1 MIFKKVYINFAIR
14 LILITANI
22 FLLVMGLF
30 WEIEYF
36 TLINLAVILII
47 QLFFLIRKFN
57 VLNRKLLNFFES
69 IQSDDSGFIIQ
80 KETGSRSLDAIYQNF
95 GDINRKI
102 NELKVENIK
111 SNLHFQKLV
120 EHVNTGIIQFDDN
133 GNVEVINKVAKDF
146 FQCGDIN
153 NLKRLDEKTPGI
165 STKLLDLRLGSSK
178 SIKLSVSGISVIL
191 NFKIS
196 EFIVEAECKKLVSF
210 QNIKEELELNET
222 DSWKKLIRVL
232 THEIMN
238 STAPISSSIKVISS
252 LLRHE
257 ESDRIKNLNELSQE
271 DISNTVRGLEI
282 IEERSDGLNNFVE
295 SYRELTKNIEPYYT
309 DFYIIEIFK
318 SVDFLFAKDFKDASI
333 NWKFKV
339 EPEDLILKADKSLI
353 EQVVINL
360 IKNSI
365 EAIDNQIKREISLEA
380 FKESNNF
387 IIKVIDTGIG
397 ISLEESDKV
406 FIPFYTSKKEGSGIG
421 LSLSRQIMQLH
432 NGSIT
437 FESEAGTKTEFILKF

>member
-1 MIFKKVYINFAIR
+1 MHYPISSGVTFSVNKGLLSIDCDELHDIEIFDISGSKVLETIMQSQFSEFGHIC
-14 LILITANI
+14 ILNDY
-22 FLLVMGLF
+22 LS
-30 WEIEYF
+30 
-36 TLINLAVILII
+36 
-47 QLFFLIRKFN
+47 Q
-57 VLNRKLLNFFES
+57 
-69 IQSDDSGFIIQ
+69 
-80 KETGSRSLDAIYQNF
+80 
-95 GDINRKI
+95 
-102 NELKVENIK
+102 
-111 SNLHFQKLV
+111 
-120 EHVNTGIIQFDDN
+120 VNTSDSKKLTKPGKSSVDHFY
-133 GNVEVINKVAKDF
+133 
-146 FQCGDIN
+146 N
-153 NLKRLDEKTPGI
+153 NWRNSG
-165 STKLLDLRLGSSK
+165 LRMIECWYNRRRRRSSLGSQTR
-178 SIKLSVSGISVIL
+178 
-191 NFKIS
+191 
-196 EFIVEAECKKLVSF
+196 EEAECKKLVSF
-210 QNIKEELELNET
+210 HNIKEELELNET

-257 ESDRIKNLNELSQE
+257 ESDRIKNLNELSKE
-271 DISNTVRGLEI
+271 DITNTVRGLEI

-333 NWKFKV
+333 NWKSKV
-339 EPEDLILKADKSLI
+339 VPEDLILKADKNLI

-365 EAIDNQIKREISLEA
+365 EAINTQIKREISLEA
-380 FKESNNF
+380 FIESNKI

-406 FIPFYTSKKEGSGIG
+406 FIPFYTSKEEGSGIG

-437 FESEAGTKTEFILKF
+437 FESEKGTKTEFILKF